1 MRALTVARG
10 LPMPSPLHATRWRAA
25 AAPAQEPVPVKALAF
40 SVLGHVVVIA
50 ALVGVALSGILD
62 RPKVQVV
69 NLVSTIAAVGNP
81 AGSAASLPA
90 RTLKPT
96 TRALAPDPEPRARE
110 AAKPTEAALPS
121 RAVTAREAVKPT
133 EAALPSRAVTARPGE
148 RELPP
153 MSTPSDGRGK
163 TAAEP
168 AARPSAA
175 ALGQA
180 TGSISGQGSL
190 TLDVTD
196 FPYAWY
202 LRQVLQKVEERWQT
216 QNRSSEPAQKPRIYV
231 EIRRDGSI
239 APPRIE
245 QTSGSSFY
253 DRAALRA
260 ITEASPFPPLPADWA
275 NPSLRVL
282 FNFDLK
288 RG

>member
-1 MRALTVARG
+1 MRTLTVARG
-10 LPMPSPLHATRWRAA
+10 LPMPSPVHATRRRAA
-25 AAPAQEPVPVKALAF
+25 AAPAPAPVPIKALAL
-40 SVLGHVVVIA
+40 SLLGHVVIVA
-50 ALVGVALSGILD
+50 ALVGLVVSGIWD
-62 RPKVQVV
+62 RPKVHVV
-69 NLVSTIAAVGNP
+69 NLVSSIAAVGNP
-81 AGSAASLPA
+81 AGSAAPLPA
-90 RTLKPT
+90 RTLTPAA
-96 TRALAPDPEPRARE
+96 REIAPDPVPRERE
-110 AAKPTEAALPS
+110 VAKPTEVALPS
-121 RAVTAREAVKPT
+121 RAAAKPT
-133 EAALPSRAVTARPGE
+133 DAALPWREVTSRPGK

-153 MSTPSDGRGK
+153 LSMPSDRRGK
-163 TAAEP
+163 TAVEP
-168 AARPSAA
+168 ASRPSVA

-196 FPYAWY
+196 FPHEWY

-231 EIRRDGSI
+231 EIRRDGFI

-245 QTSGSSFY
+245 QSSGNSIY

-288 RG
+288 HG

>member
-1 MRALTVARG
+1 MRALTLAHG
-10 LPMPSPLHATRWRAA
+10 LRMPPPRHTTRWRLA
-25 AAPAQEPVPVKALAF
+25 AAPPPQPVPVKALVL
-40 SVLGHVVVIA
+40 SVLGHVVIVA
-50 ALVGVALSGILD
+50 ALVGLALLGVWD
-62 RPKVQVV
+62 RPTVHVV

-81 AGSAASLPA
+81 AGSPASLPS
-90 RTLKPT
+90 RVVTP
-96 TRALAPDPEPRARE
+96 RAGERDLPPLAP
-110 AAKPTEAALPS
+110 
-121 RAVTAREAVKPT
+121 
-133 EAALPSRAVTARPGE
+133 
-148 RELPP
+148 
-153 MSTPSDGRGK
+153 PSDRRGK
-163 TAAEP
+163 VATEP
-168 AARPSAA
+168 VSRPPATP
-175 ALGQA
+175 LGQV

-202 LRQVLQKVEERWQT
+202 LRQVLQKVEEHWQT

-239 APPRIE
+239 APPRVE
-245 QTSGSSFY
+245 ESSGSSFY

>member
-10 LPMPSPLHATRWRAA
+10 YPMPSPLGRTRWRVA
-25 AAPAQEPVPVKALAF
+25 AAPAPPPVPVKALAL
-40 SVLGHVVVIA
+40 SVLGHVIVIA
-50 ALVGVALSGILD
+50 ALAGLAFLGVWD
-62 RPKVQVV
+62 RPKVHVV
-69 NLVSTIAAVGNP
+69 NLVSTVAAVGNP
-81 AGSAASLPA
+81 AGSHASLPA
-90 RTLKPT
+90 RTLRPSP
-96 TRALAPDPEPRARE
+96 RAIAPEPE
-110 AAKPTEAALPS
+110 PI
-121 RAVTAREAVKPT
+121 AREAVKPA
-133 EAALPSRAVTARPGE
+133 EPALPSRVITPRAGE
-148 RELPP
+148 RDLPP
-153 MSTPSDGRGK
+153 LPLPSDRRGK
-163 TAAEP
+163 TAVEPIARP
-168 AARPSAA
+168 AATP
-175 ALGQA
+175 LGQA

-202 LRQVLQKVEERWQT
+202 LRQVLQKVEEHWQT
-216 QNRSSEPAQKPRIYV
+216 QNRSNEPAQKPRIYV

-239 APPRIE
+239 AAPRVE
-245 QTSGSSFY
+245 QSSGSSFY

>member
-1 MRALTVARG
+1 MRASTIARG
-10 LPMPSPLHATRWRAA
+10 LPMPSPLHRTRWRVA
-25 AAPAQEPVPVKALAF
+25 AAPVRQPVPVKALAC
-40 SVLGHVVVIA
+40 SLLGHVIVIA
-50 ALVGVALSGILD
+50 ALVGMTLSGMWD
-62 RPKVQVV
+62 RPTVHVV
-69 NLVSTIAAVGNP
+69 NLVSFIAAVGNP
-81 AGSAASLPA
+81 AGNTASLPA
-90 RTLKPT
+90 RTLRPT
-96 TRALAPDPEPRARE
+96 TPARAPDPEPRERE

-121 RAVTAREAVKPT
+121 RTVTT
-133 EAALPSRAVTARPGE
+133 RPGE

-153 MSTPSDGRGK
+153 LAAPSDRRGK
-163 TAAEP
+163 TPAEP
-168 AARPSAA
+168 ASRPSAP

-216 QNRSSEPAQKPRIYV
+216 QSRSSEPAQKPRIYV

-245 QTSGSSFY
+245 QSSGSSFY

-260 ITEASPFPPLPADWA
+260 ITEASPFPPLPAEWA

-282 FNFDLK
+282 FNFDLR

>member
-1 MRALTVARG
+1 
-10 LPMPSPLHATRWRAA
+10 
-25 AAPAQEPVPVKALAF
+25 VPVKALAL
-40 SVLGHVVVIA
+40 SVLGHAVIVA
-50 ALVGVALSGILD
+50 ALVGVALSGVWD
-62 RPKVQVV
+62 RPRVHVV
-69 NLVSTIAAVGNP
+69 NLVSSIAAVGNP
-81 AGSAASLPA
+81 AGRPVSLPA
-90 RTLKPT
+90 RTLKPA
-96 TRALAPDPEPRARE
+96 ALASDSEPRARE
-110 AAKPTEAALPS
+110 AVKPTEAALPS

-133 EAALPSRAVTARPGE
+133 EAALPLRAVTPRPGE

-153 MSTPSDGRGK
+153 MSPPSDRRGK
-163 TAAEP
+163 TAVEP
-168 AARPSAA
+168 VARPSAA
-175 ALGQA
+175 AIGQA

-216 QNRSSEPAQKPRIYV
+216 QNPSSEPAQKPRIYV
-231 EIRRDGSI
+231 EIRRDGSV
-239 APPRIE
+239 APPRVE

-260 ITEASPFPPLPADWA
+260 ITEASPFPPLPAEWA

>member
-10 LPMPSPLHATRWRAA
+10 LPMPSPLHSTRWRATA
-25 AAPAQEPVPVKALAF
+25 ARPPELAPVKALAF
-40 SVLGHVVVIA
+40 SVLGHVVIIA
-50 ALVGVALSGILD
+50 ALVGVALSGIWD
-62 RPKVQVV
+62 RPKVHVV

-81 AGSAASLPA
+81 VGSAASLPA

-96 TRALAPDPEPRARE
+96 LRALAPDPEPRAHE
-110 AAKPTEAALPS
+110 TAKPTETALPS
-121 RAVTAREAVKPT
+121 RAVTAREALKPT

-153 MSTPSDGRGK
+153 LATPSERGGK

-168 AARPSAA
+168 AVRPSAA

-180 TGSISGQGSL
+180 TGSVSGQGSL

-239 APPRIE
+239 TPPRIE

-260 ITEASPFPPLPADWA
+260 ITEASPFPPLPVDWA

-288 RG
+288 HG

>member
-10 LPMPSPLHATRWRAA
+10 LPMPSPLHSTRWRAA
-25 AAPAQEPVPVKALAF
+25 AAPAPEPVPVKALAL
-40 SVLGHVVVIA
+40 SVLGHVVIIA
-50 ALVGVALSGILD
+50 AIVGVALSGILD
-62 RPKVQVV
+62 RPKVHVV
-69 NLVSTIAAVGNP
+69 NLVTSIAAVGNP
-81 AGSAASLPA
+81 AGSTASLPA

-96 TRALAPDPEPRARE
+96 ARALAPDPEPPVRE

-121 RAVTAREAVKPT
+121 RAVTARETVKPT
-133 EAALPSRAVTARPGE
+133 EATLPSRAVTARPGE

-153 MSTPSDGRGK
+153 LPAPSDRRGK
-163 TAAEP
+163 AAAEP
-168 AARPSAA
+168 AARPSTA

-180 TGSISGQGSL
+180 TGSVSGQGSL

>member
-1 MRALTVARG
+1 MRALTVAHG
-10 LPMPSPLHATRWRAA
+10 LPMPSPHHSTRWRAA
-25 AAPAQEPVPVKALAF
+25 ARAPEPVPVKALAF
-40 SVLGHVVVIA
+40 SVLGHVVIIA
-50 ALVGVALSGILD
+50 ALVGVTLSGIWD
-62 RPKVQVV
+62 RPKVHVV
-69 NLVSTIAAVGNP
+69 NLVSSIAAVGNP
-81 AGSAASLPA
+81 AGSPASLPA
-90 RTLKPT
+90 RTLQPT
-96 TRALAPDPEPRARE
+96 ARALAPDPEPRARE

-121 RAVTAREAVKPT
+121 RT
-133 EAALPSRAVTARPGE
+133 VTARPGE

-153 MSTPSDGRGK
+153 QSTPSDRRGK
-163 TAAEP
+163 TAVEP
-168 AARPSAA
+168 AVRPSVA

-260 ITEASPFPPLPADWA
+260 ITEASPFPPLPVDWA

-288 RG
+288 QRG

>member
-1 MRALTVARG
+1 MRALTVAHR
-10 LPMPSPLHATRWRAA
+10 LPMPSPLHSTRWRAA
-25 AAPAQEPVPVKALAF
+25 APAPAPVPVKALAL
-40 SVLGHVVVIA
+40 SVLGHVVIVA
-50 ALVGVALSGILD
+50 ALVGVALTGIWD
-62 RPKVQVV
+62 RPKVHVV

-81 AGSAASLPA
+81 AGSAASLPT

-96 TRALAPDPEPRARE
+96 TREVAPDPEPHARE
-110 AAKPTEAALPS
+110 AAKPAEPALPS

-153 MSTPSDGRGK
+153 LATPSDRRGQ

-180 TGSISGQGSL
+180 TGSVSGQGSL

-216 QNRSSEPAQKPRIYV
+216 QNRSSEPTQKPRIYV

-260 ITEASPFPPLPADWA
+260 ITEASPFPQLPPGWA

>member
-1 MRALTVARG
+1 MRALSVSRG
-10 LPMPSPLHATRWRAA
+10 LPMPSPLHATRRRAT
-25 AAPAQEPVPVKALAF
+25 AAPAQGSVTVKALAF
-40 SVLGHVVVIA
+40 SVAGHVVVIA
-50 ALVGVALSGILD
+50 ALVAVTLSGIWD
-62 RPKVQVV
+62 RPQVHVV
-69 NLVSTIAAVGNP
+69 NLVSFIAAVGNP
-81 AGSAASLPA
+81 AGSPASLPA
-90 RTLKPT
+90 RTLTPA
-96 TRALAPDPEPRARE
+96 TRAPAPDPEPRARE
-110 AAKPTEAALPS
+110 ATKPA
-121 RAVTAREAVKPT
+121 

-153 MSTPSDGRGK
+153 MSTPSDRRGK
-163 TAAEP
+163 TAVEP
-168 AARPSAA
+168 VARPSAA
-175 ALGQA
+175 AIGQA

-216 QNRSSEPAQKPRIYV
+216 QNRSSELAQKPRIYV
-231 EIRRDGSI
+231 EIRRDGSV

-245 QTSGSSFY
+245 QTSGSSSY

>member
-1 MRALTVARG
+1 
-10 LPMPSPLHATRWRAA
+10 MPSPLHATRRRAA
-25 AAPAQEPVPVKALAF
+25 AAPAQEPAPVKALAF
-40 SVLGHVVVIA
+40 SVVGHVLFIA
-50 ALVGVALSGILD
+50 ALVAATLSGIWD
-62 RPKVQVV
+62 RPQVHVV
-69 NLVSTIAAVGNP
+69 NLVSSIAAVGNP
-81 AGSAASLPA
+81 AGSPASLPA
-90 RTLKPT
+90 RPLKPA
-96 TRALAPDPEPRARE
+96 ALAPDPEPRARE
-110 AAKPTEAALPS
+110 AAKPAEAALPS
-121 RAVTAREAVKPT
+121 RAVAP
-133 EAALPSRAVTARPGE
+133 RAGE
-148 RELPP
+148 RDLPP
-153 MSTPSDGRGK
+153 LAAPSERRGK
-163 TAAEP
+163 TAVEP
-168 AARPSAA
+168 AGRPSVA

-180 TGSISGQGSL
+180 TGSVSGQGSL

-245 QTSGSSFY
+245 ESSGSSFY

>member
-1 MRALTVARG
+1 M
-10 LPMPSPLHATRWRAA
+10 
-25 AAPAQEPVPVKALAF
+25 
-40 SVLGHVVVIA
+40 
-50 ALVGVALSGILD
+50 
-62 RPKVQVV
+62 
-69 NLVSTIAAVGNP
+69 
-81 AGSAASLPA
+81 
-90 RTLKPT
+90 
-96 TRALAPDPEPRARE
+96 
-110 AAKPTEAALPS
+110 
-121 RAVTAREAVKPT
+121 
-133 EAALPSRAVTARPGE
+133 
-148 RELPP
+148 
-153 MSTPSDGRGK
+153 
-163 TAAEP
+163 
-168 AARPSAA
+168 

-180 TGSISGQGSL
+180 TGSIAGQGSL

-216 QNRSSEPAQKPRIYV
+216 QNRASEPAQKPRIYV

-239 APPRIE
+239 VPPRIE
-245 QTSGSSFY
+245 QSSGSSFY

>member
-1 MRALTVARG
+1 MRALTLAHG
-10 LPMPSPLHATRWRAA
+10 LRMPPPRHTTRWRLA
-25 AAPAQEPVPVKALAF
+25 AAPPPQLVPVKALVL
-40 SVLGHVVVIA
+40 SVLGHVVIVA
-50 ALVGVALSGILD
+50 ALVGLALLGVWD
-62 RPKVQVV
+62 RPTVHVV

-81 AGSAASLPA
+81 AGSPASLPA
-90 RTLKPT
+90 CSLKPT
-96 TRALAPDPEPRARE
+96 LRAITPEPE
-110 AAKPTEAALPS
+110 PI
-121 RAVTAREAVKPT
+121 AREAVKPA
-133 EAALPSRAVTARPGE
+133 EPALPSRVVTPRVGE
-148 RELPP
+148 RDLPP
-153 MSTPSDGRGK
+153 LAPPSDRRGK
-163 TAAEP
+163 VATEP
-168 AARPSAA
+168 VSRPPATP
-175 ALGQA
+175 LGQV

-202 LRQVLQKVEERWQT
+202 LRQVLQKVEEHWQT

-239 APPRIE
+239 APPRVE
-245 QTSGSSFY
+245 ESSGSSFY

>member
-1 MRALTVARG
+1 MRASTVARG
-10 LPMPSPLHATRWRAA
+10 LPMPSPLHRTRWRAA
-25 AAPAQEPVPVKALAF
+25 AAPVREPLPVKALAF
-40 SVLGHVVVIA
+40 SVLGHVTVIA
-50 ALVGVALSGILD
+50 VLVAVTLSGIWD
-62 RPKVQVV
+62 RPTVHVV
-69 NLVSTIAAVGNP
+69 NLASSVAAVGNP
-81 AGSAASLPA
+81 GGSAASLPA
-90 RTLKPT
+90 PTLKPT
-96 TRALAPDPEPRARE
+96 TRAPVLDPEPRARE
-110 AAKPTEAALPS
+110 APKPTEAALPS
-121 RAVTAREAVKPT
+121 RT
-133 EAALPSRAVTARPGE
+133 VTARPGE
-148 RELPP
+148 RDLPP
-153 MSTPSDGRGK
+153 LRTPSDRRGK

-168 AARPSAA
+168 ASRPSAA

-180 TGSISGQGSL
+180 TGSIAGQGSL

-216 QNRSSEPAQKPRIYV
+216 QNRSNEPTQKPRIYV

-239 APPRIE
+239 APPRID
-245 QTSGSSFY
+245 QSSGSSFY

>member
-1 MRALTVARG
+1 MRAATVARG
-10 LPMPSPLHATRWRAA
+10 LPMPSPLHSRRWRAA
-25 AAPAQEPVPVKALAF
+25 APTPAPLPVKALAL
-40 SVLGHVVVIA
+40 SVLGHVVIVA
-50 ALVGVALSGILD
+50 ALFGVVLSGIWD
-62 RPKVQVV
+62 RPRVHVV
-69 NLVSTIAAVGNP
+69 NLVSSIAAVGNP
-81 AGSAASLPA
+81 AGRAASLPV
-90 RTLKPT
+90 RTLKP
-96 TRALAPDPEPRARE
+96 AAPAPDPEPRARE
-110 AAKPTEAALPS
+110 AAKPAEPSLPS
-121 RAVTAREAVKPT
+121 PRAREAAKPA
-133 EAALPSRAVTARPGE
+133 EPSLPSRAVTARPGD

-153 MSTPSDGRGK
+153 LTTPSERRGK
-163 TAAEP
+163 AAVEP
-168 AARPSAA
+168 ASRPSVA

-216 QNRSSEPAQKPRIYV
+216 QNRSSEPSQKPRIYV

-239 APPRIE
+239 VPPRIE

>member
-10 LPMPSPLHATRWRAA
+10 LPMPSPRHATRWRAA
-25 AAPAQEPVPVKALAF
+25 AAPAPPPVPVKALAF
-40 SVLGHVVVIA
+40 SVLGHVVFIA
-50 ALVGVALSGILD
+50 ALVGLALSGIWD
-62 RPKVQVV
+62 RPKVHVV
-69 NLVSTIAAVGNP
+69 NLVSSIAAVGNP
-81 AGSAASLPA
+81 AGSAPSLPA
-90 RTLKPT
+90 RTLNPT

-110 AAKPTEAALPS
+110 VVKPAETALPS
-121 RAVTAREAVKPT
+121 RAITAREAAKPT

-168 AARPSAA
+168 AVRPSAA

-180 TGSISGQGSL
+180 TGSISGQGAL

-245 QTSGSSFY
+245 RTSGSSFY

>member
-1 MRALTVARG
+1 MRPLTVAHG
-10 LPMPSPLHATRWRAA
+10 LPMPSPLHSTRWRAA
-25 AAPAQEPVPVKALAF
+25 VRPPEPVPVKALAL
-40 SVLGHVVVIA
+40 SVVAHVVIIA
-50 ALVGVALSGILD
+50 ALVAVTLSGIFN
-62 RPKVQVV
+62 RPKVHVV

-96 TRALAPDPEPRARE
+96 PRALAPDPEPRPRE

-121 RAVTAREAVKPT
+121 RAAAKPS
-133 EAALPSRAVTARPGE
+133 EAALPSRAVTPRPGE

-153 MSTPSDGRGK
+153 LATPSERRDT

-168 AARPSAA
+168 VSRPSAA

-202 LRQVLQKVEERWQT
+202 LRQVLHKVEERWQT
-216 QNRSSEPAQKPRIYV
+216 QDRASEPAQKPRIYV

-282 FNFDLK
+282 FNFDLR

>member
-1 MRALTVARG
+1 MRALTVARR
-10 LPMPSPLHATRWRAA
+10 LPMASPLYSTRWRAA
-25 AAPAQEPVPVKALAF
+25 AARAPEPVPVKALVF
-40 SVLGHVVVIA
+40 SVLGHVVIIA
-50 ALVGVALSGILD
+50 ALVGVVLSGIWD
-62 RPKVQVV
+62 RPKVHVV
-69 NLVSTIAAVGNP
+69 NLVTSIAAVGNP
-81 AGSAASLPA
+81 AGSQVSLPA
-90 RTLKPT
+90 RTLKPAT
-96 TRALAPDPEPRARE
+96 PAPDPEPRGRE
-110 AAKPTEAALPS
+110 AVKPAEAALPS
-121 RAVTAREAVKPT
+121 RAVPAREAVKPT
-133 EAALPSRAVTARPGE
+133 EAALPSRAVTPRPGE

-153 MSTPSDGRGK
+153 MSPPSDRHSK
-163 TAAEP
+163 TAVEP

-175 ALGQA
+175 AIGQA

-231 EIRRDGSI
+231 EIRRDGSV

>member
-1 MRALTVARG
+1 
-10 LPMPSPLHATRWRAA
+10 
-25 AAPAQEPVPVKALAF
+25 VPVKALAL
-40 SVLGHVVVIA
+40 SVLGHVVIVA
-50 ALVGVALSGILD
+50 ALVGVALTGIWD
-62 RPKVQVV
+62 RPKVHVV
-69 NLVSTIAAVGNP
+69 NLVSTIAAVGTP
-81 AGSAASLPA
+81 AGSAAPLPA

-96 TRALAPDPEPRARE
+96 TRELAPDPEPRAREAAKPTEPALPSRAVTAREAAKPTEPALPSRAVTARE

-121 RAVTAREAVKPT
+121 RAVTP
-133 EAALPSRAVTARPGE
+133 RPGE

-153 MSTPSDGRGK
+153 LATPSDRRGQ

-180 TGSISGQGSL
+180 TGSVSGQGSL

-202 LRQVLQKVEERWQT
+202 LRTVLQKVEEHWQT

>member
-10 LPMPSPLHATRWRAA
+10 LPMPSPLHSTRRRA
-25 AAPAQEPVPVKALAF
+25 AAPAPEPAPVKALAF
-40 SVLGHVVVIA
+40 SVLGHVVIIA
-50 ALVGVALSGILD
+50 ALVGVALSGIWD
-62 RPKVQVV
+62 RPKVHVV
-69 NLVSTIAAVGNP
+69 NLVASIAAVGNP
-81 AGSAASLPA
+81 AGTAASLPA
-90 RTLKPT
+90 RTLTPAA
-96 TRALAPDPEPRARE
+96 RALPPDPEPRARE

-121 RAVTAREAVKPT
+121 RAVTAR
-133 EAALPSRAVTARPGE
+133 PGE

-153 MSTPSDGRGK
+153 LSVPSDRRGK
-163 TAAEP
+163 TATEP
-168 AARPSAA
+168 AARPAA
-175 ALGQA
+175 PALGQT

>member
-10 LPMPSPLHATRWRAA
+10 LPMPSPLHSTRWRASA
-25 AAPAQEPVPVKALAF
+25 ARPPEPAPVKALAF
-40 SVLGHVVVIA
+40 SVVGHVVIIA
-50 ALVGVALSGILD
+50 ALVGLTLSGIWD
-62 RPKVQVV
+62 RPKVHVV

-81 AGSAASLPA
+81 AGSAPSLPA
-90 RTLKPT
+90 RTLKPAA
-96 TRALAPDPEPRARE
+96 RALAPEPEPHPRE
-110 AAKPTEAALPS
+110 AA
-121 RAVTAREAVKPT
+121 KPT

-153 MSTPSDGRGK
+153 LSTPSERRGK
-163 TAAEP
+163 TAVEP
-168 AARPSAA
+168 VSRPSVA

-245 QTSGSSFY
+245 QTSGSTFY

-288 RG
+288 HG

>member
-1 MRALTVARG
+1 MRALTVAHR
-10 LPMPSPLHATRWRAA
+10 LPMPSPLHSTRWRAA
-25 AAPAQEPVPVKALAF
+25 APAPAPVPVKALAL
-40 SVLGHVVVIA
+40 SVLGHVVIVA
-50 ALVGVALSGILD
+50 ALVGVALTGIWD
-62 RPKVQVV
+62 RPKVHVV
-69 NLVSTIAAVGNP
+69 NLVTSIAAVGNP

-96 TRALAPDPEPRARE
+96 TPALAPDPEPRARE
-110 AAKPTEAALPS
+110 AAKPAEPALPS
-121 RAVTAREAVKPT
+121 RAVTAREAAKPA
-133 EAALPSRAVTARPGE
+133 EPALPSRAVTARPGE
-148 RELPP
+148 REFPP
-153 MSTPSDGRGK
+153 LATPSERRGK
-163 TAAEP
+163 TAVEP
-168 AARPSAA
+168 AGRPSAA

-180 TGSISGQGSL
+180 TGSISGQGLL

-202 LRQVLQKVEERWQT
+202 LRIVLQKVEERWQT

-260 ITEASPFPPLPADWA
+260 ITEASPFPQLPPGWA

>member
-1 MRALTVARG
+1 MRALTVTRG
-10 LPMPSPLHATRWRAA
+10 LPMASPLYSTRWRAA
-25 AAPAQEPVPVKALAF
+25 AARAPAPVPVKALVF
-40 SVLGHVVVIA
+40 SVLGHVVIIA
-50 ALVGVALSGILD
+50 ALVGVVLSGVWD
-62 RPKVQVV
+62 RPKVHVV
-69 NLVSTIAAVGNP
+69 NLVTSIAAVGNP
-81 AGSAASLPA
+81 AGSAPSLPA
-90 RTLKPT
+90 RTLKPAA
-96 TRALAPDPEPRARE
+96 RALAPDPEPRVRE
-110 AAKPTEAALPS
+110 AVKPTEAALPS

-133 EAALPSRAVTARPGE
+133 EAALPSRAVTPRPGE

-153 MSTPSDGRGK
+153 LAAPSEGRGK
-163 TAAEP
+163 TAVEP
-168 AARPSAA
+168 AARPVAA

-231 EIRRDGSI
+231 EIRRDGSV

-245 QTSGSSFY
+245 QSSGSSFY